1 MCQTV
6 ILPPVAQNCYAAP
19 RVGRVEAAWGS
30 RSLANESPERIG
42 VAIAGLVLTLFA
54 CPDLLKA
61 AFRTLQRVR
70 PLMTQPIVNR
80 TAGGIVELATD
91 LSGSPYY
98 SHDMAPV
105 PLAGRRWS
113 TRDMAV
119 LWISMSA
126 CVPTYMLASGM
137 IEEGMNWSQAILT
150 IFLGNLIVLVPM
162 ILNAHA
168 GTKYGIPF
176 PVYCRSSFG
185 ILGANV
191 PALLR
196 ALVAC
201 GWFGI
206 QTWIGGWAIYKILLE
221 FFPSW
226 DQLGPLPWIEINAAK
241 LGCFLFFW
249 AINMLVIYNGIES
262 IRLLLNIK
270 APLLI
275 TLGLVLLIWAYIRA
289 NGFGEMLGRPSAFAA
304 GGAKAGEFW
313 PFFFAS
319 LTANVGFWA
328 TLSLNIPDF
337 SRYAYSQRDQAL
349 GQALGLPTTM
359 ALFSF
364 IGIAVTGATTVIYGE
379 TIWDP
384 VVVLSKFSNPIVL
397 FVAMVSLCIATLA
410 TNIAANVV
418 SPANDFAHLAPRW
431 ISFRLGGLI
440 TGLIGIL
447 LRPWK
452 LVEEPSG
459 YIYRWLVAYS
469 ALLGA
474 VGGILVADYFVVR
487 RTRLDLPG
495 LYKQDGPYWYS
506 GGFNP
511 MALIALGLGI
521 APCVPGF
528 IAAVSD
534 TWKASIPP
542 IWIQMYAYAWFI
554 SFGVS
559 FISYLVL
566 TVLSRGKVNASP
578 RNLF

>member
-1 MCQTV
+1 MADSFVQPAT
-6 ILPPVAQNCYAAP
+6 
-19 RVGRVEAAWGS
+19 
-30 RSLANESPERIG
+30 AN
-42 VAIAGLVLTLFA
+42 
-54 CPDLLKA
+54 D
-61 AFRTLQRVR
+61 
-70 PLMTQPIVNR
+70 
-80 TAGGIVELATD
+80 GIVELTTD
-91 LSGSPYY
+91 LSNSPYF

-105 PLAGRRWS
+105 PRSGRRWS
-113 TRDMAV
+113 MRDMAV

-137 IEEGMNWSQAILT
+137 IEEGMNWWQAILT
-150 IFLGNLIVLVPM
+150 IFLGNVIVLVPM
-162 ILNAHA
+162 VLNAHA

-176 PVYCRSSFG
+176 PVYCRPSFG

-206 QTWIGGWAIYKILLE
+206 QTWIGGWAIYKILVKFIPAWDALE
-221 FFPSW
+221 K
-226 DQLGPLPWIEINAAK
+226 LPVVDINAAQV
-241 LGCFLFFW
+241 GCFMFFW
-249 AINMLVIYNGIES
+249 AINMWVIYQGIES
-262 IRLLLNIK
+262 IRILLNIK

-275 TLGLVLLIWAYIRA
+275 GLGLVLLAWAYYAA
-289 NGFGEMLGRPSAFAA
+289 NGFGPMLAKPSAFES
-304 GGAKAGEFW
+304 GQAKAGQVW

-364 IGIAVTGATTVIYGE
+364 IGIAVTSATAVIYGE

-384 VVVLSKFSNPIVL
+384 VIVLTKFTNPVVLI
-397 FVAMVSLCIATLA
+397 VAMLSLCIATLA

-431 ISFRLGGLI
+431 ISFRTGGFI
-440 TGLIGIL
+440 TGVIGIL
-447 LRPWK
+447 IQPWR
-452 LVEEPSG
+452 LVEDPTG
-459 YIYRWLVAYS
+459 YIFRWLVAYS

-474 VGGILVADYFVVR
+474 VGGVLLADYLVLR
-487 RTRLDLPG
+487 KTKLDLAG
-495 LYKQDGPYWYS
+495 LYRREGPYWYR

-511 MALIALGLGI
+511 WAMIALMLGI

-528 IAAVSD
+528 LAAVSD
-534 TWKASIPP
+534 SWTESVPP
-542 IWIQMYAYAWFI
+542 FWADLYHYAWFI

-559 FISYLVL
+559 FVVYLVL
-566 TVLSRGKVNASP
+566 MKVFTRDPANV
-578 RNLF
+578 